1 MRKRYLSVTIDSLT
15 ETDNFHEALGF
26 GMSNTAISQFC
37 VLDQQTGECI
47 VIREG
52 YRGNDLICATI
63 NRSTN
68 EVEVNQLSVS
78 VLGLNE
84 LQIDEIKR
92 RLIKYKDRIIEM
104 HLKHEYLHVPVR
116 MDK

>member
-1 MRKRYLSVTIDSLT
+1 
-15 ETDNFHEALGF
+15 
-26 GMSNTAISQFC
+26 MSNIFDCMTDELSI
-37 VLDQQTGECI
+37 TGNPESMEILWNDPDYI

-52 YRGNDLICATI
+52 HRGNDLICATI

-68 EVEVNQLSVS
+68 EVEVNQNSVS

-84 LQIDEIKR
+84 SQVEEIKR

-104 HLKHEYLHVPVR
+104 HLKRECLHVPVR
-116 MDK
+116 RVE